1 MTSINQINIENIMKL
16 NGILLDAGSTIVDL
30 TNWDDRLGSYS
41 EGDWAVWSGTGAAYR
56 WSTALRGGSGDWVR
70 QECYETGSVFSSYCW
85 FDGDEANDAALL
97 AKGWTA
103 ALRSGSGEISYDG
116 DSIKVTGDGS
126 SGFDAAGPIKNPA
139 NITTGSSVWA
149 AGEYALAGATSIY
162 DFLPFNFRDGSYQ
175 VKFSYSSSNIRIVR
189 SNAGTSPQVLQLLP
203 NAEGQFVGSTF
214 KHFAFHASPYA
225 AGGTVGKI
233 ACWVDHSI
241 EPYYFGSRALISDAG
256 GAFIR
261 GAYASDLNGS
271 ANPSHGCSFYAKN
284 FTCGGNL
291 NS

>member
-16 NGILLDAGSTIVDL
+16 NGILLEAGSTIVDL
-30 TNWDDRLGSYS
+30 TNWDNRLGSYS

-97 AKGWTA
+97 TKGWTA
-103 ALRSGSGEISYDG
+103 TGVAGSGVIGYEG
-116 DSIKVTGDGS
+116 DKIKVSGRGS
-126 SGFDAAGPIKNPA
+126 SGTDAAGPIQNPA
-139 NITTGSSVWA
+139 SITAGSSVWA
-149 AGEYALAGATSIY
+149 SAEYALSQTTNTY
-162 DFLPFNFRDGSYQ
+162 EFRPFNFRDGSYQ
-175 VKFSYSSSNIRIVR
+175 VKFSYSNAYDRVVR
-189 SNAGTSPQVLQLLP
+189 SNASTSAQVLQLLP

-241 EPYYFGSRALISDAG
+241 EPYYFGPRALISDAG
-256 GAFIR
+256 GAYIQA
-261 GAYASDLNGS
+261 AYAWDLS
-271 ANPSHGCSFYAKN
+271 ATSTTYGCTFFAKN